1 VAQRTP
7 PEAGS
12 VGPRE
17 PADPRHAPID
27 AASAPGTAGDPT
39 AAAGPTDVAPNGA
52 IEVPEAALPGPGT
65 GGAAGA
71 PTEVGVQGTATDN
84 PRIVPQATPISDAA
98 ADATEE
104 LEPRP
109 RFQAHARVF
118 ARAEAD
124 ERTDYQ
130 RNFSLSSARL
140 GATAKLSLLEAEVT
154 ADFADSVIVKDAYIR
169 LSMPGEA
176 VRFYG
181 GRFKAP
187 FLARRLQGSWSLP
200 RIGRGLVDDVL
211 IDDEGL
217 SGRRLGLMAEGRL
230 RSFWNLRAQLG
241 VFEGGRDAL
250 GLKTGREDLAAR
262 IAIRPVGKLTLGT
275 GVYLVSA
282 FSAPHRSAAFG
293 FDATWKLDA
302 LRVSAEATGGTLR
315 LGPYTSQSA
324 LAAWAIPL
332 EAGRR
337 WQLEPVLG
345 AEALQ
350 LHTEQRAVG
359 HAMTAG
365 MNLLYGDWFKA
376 MLQGERALRP
386 GDPSVAFAITFQL
399 AAQLSVE

>member
-1 VAQRTP
+1 
-7 PEAGS
+7 
-12 VGPRE
+12 
-17 PADPRHAPID
+17 
-27 AASAPGTAGDPT
+27 
-39 AAAGPTDVAPNGA
+39 
-52 IEVPEAALPGPGT
+52 
-65 GGAAGA
+65 
-71 PTEVGVQGTATDN
+71 
-84 PRIVPQATPISDAA
+84 
-98 ADATEE
+98 
-104 LEPRP
+104 
-109 RFQAHARVF
+109 
-118 ARAEAD
+118 
-124 ERTDYQ
+124 
-130 RNFSLSSARL
+130 L